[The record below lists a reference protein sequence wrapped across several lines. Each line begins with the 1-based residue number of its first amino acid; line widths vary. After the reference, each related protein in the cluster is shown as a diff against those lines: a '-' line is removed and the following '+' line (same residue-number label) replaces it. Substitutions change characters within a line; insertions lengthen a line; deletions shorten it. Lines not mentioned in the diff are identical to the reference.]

1 MDTYIVTSLFLYA
14 VIFAIPL
21 SMPIFFPSRAAT
33 LLRRGTLL
41 GLFVIAAG
49 TASAI
54 AGTMTGGATFPEQI
68 VQEGTAIE
76 TQMSAAN
83 QLIQQ
88 VQMYENM
95 AQNMIS
101 LPQNM
106 INEMEGPLDQL
117 YGLAQE
123 SQGLMTSGENI
134 AQNFQNI
141 NPDFSPQATTSFE
154 NSYAQLQSG
163 YTTQLNNI
171 LQAAGLQ
178 SSDFGSSQQAA
189 QTIANGLQNQ
199 SSRSALLQA
208 GASVGLLEEK
218 TLSQM
223 HQIQTQQAQAQAEY
237 QTTQVDADDELNAQV
252 NAFQPLPEVPVAIT
266 PGGVGFGSFPAPQQ

>member
-1 MDTYIVTSLFLYA
+1 MKKTPIALALIA
-14 VIFAIPL
+14 VL
-21 SMPIFFPSRAAT
+21 
-33 LLRRGTLL
+33 
-41 GLFVIAAG
+41 AAG
-49 TASAI
+49 PAL
-54 AGTMTGGATFPEQI
+54 AGTMTGGATLPEQI

-76 TQMSAAN
+76 TQMTAAN

-88 VQMYENM
+88 IQMYENM
-95 AQNMIS
+95 AQNMIN
-101 LPQNM
+101 LPQSM

-123 SQGLMTSGENI
+123 SEGLITSGENI

-141 NPDFSPQATTSFE
+141 HPNFSPQATTSFE

-163 YTTQLNNI
+163 FNSQLNNI
-171 LQAAGLQ
+171 LQTAGLQ
-178 SSDFGSSQQAA
+178 LSDFGSSQQAA

-199 SSRSALLQA
+199 SSRAALLQA

-223 HQIQTQQAQAQAEY
+223 HQIQTQEAQAQAEY
-237 QTTQVDADDELNAQV
+237 QKTQVDADDELNAQV
-252 NAFQPLPEVPVAIT
+252 NAFQPLPEGPPLSIPT
-266 PGGVGFGSFPAPQQ
+266 GGVGFGSFPAPQQ

>member
-1 MDTYIVTSLFLYA
+1 MKKTQISLAL
-14 VIFAIPL
+14 
-21 SMPIFFPSRAAT
+21 
-33 LLRRGTLL
+33 
-41 GLFVIAAG
+41 IAALFAG
-49 TASAI
+49 PAM
-54 AGTMTGGATFPEQI
+54 AGTMTGGATLPEQI

-83 QLIQQ
+83 QLVQQ

-95 AQNMIS
+95 AQNMIN
-101 LPQNM
+101 LPQSM

-134 AQNFQNI
+134 AQNFQNS

-154 NSYAQLQSG
+154 NSYQQLQNGFNS
-163 YTTQLNNI
+163 QLNNI
-171 LQAAGLQ
+171 LQTAGLQ
-178 SSDFGSSQQAA
+178 LSDFGSSQQAA

-218 TLSQM
+218 ALSQM
-223 HQIQTQQAQAQAEY
+223 HQIQTQEAQAQAEY
-237 QTTQVDADDELNAQV
+237 RKTQVDADDELNAQV
-252 NAFQPLPEVPVAIT
+252 NAFQPLQGVPVAIT

>member
-1 MDTYIVTSLFLYA
+1 MKKTQLAVALLAVLF
-14 VIFAIPL
+14 
-21 SMPIFFPSRAAT
+21 
-33 LLRRGTLL
+33 
-41 GLFVIAAG
+41 
-49 TASAI
+49 ASPAL

-76 TQMSAAN
+76 TQMTAAN

-95 AQNMIS
+95 AQNMVN
-101 LPQNM
+101 LPQSM
-106 INEMEGPLDQL
+106 ISQMEAPLEQL
-117 YGLAQE
+117 YGMAQE
-123 SQGLMTSGENI
+123 SQGLMTAGENI
-134 AQNFQNI
+134 AQNFQNS
-141 NPDFSPQATTSFE
+141 NPNFSPQETSSFE
-154 NSYAQLQSG
+154 NSYQQLQSG

-237 QTTQVDADDELNAQV
+237 QKTQVDADNELNAQV
-252 NAFQPLPEVPVAIT
+252 NAFQPLPEGPPLSIPT
-266 PGGVGFGSFPAPQQ
+266 GGVGFGSFPAPQQ